1 MRQAS
6 PPHRSILLALVLL
19 LAAAVPF
26 ATHAERM
33 APAQLPATLR
43 DWVDWVLF
51 PDRAV
56 RCPFVHDRFDER
68 RCSWPTELELQLG
81 RDGGRFRQRWSA
93 HDTGWANLPGD
104 ASHWPQDVRIDERP
118 AVVTTREGRPAVRL
132 TPGQHLISGVFAW
145 PRRPES
151 LPIPRDTALLR
162 LSIDEHTVAEPQ
174 LDDAGNLWLRESGA
188 RPDAAPSGNRLTLR
202 VFRRVVDEIPLQI
215 VTHLELQVSG
225 AQREEV
231 LSGALPPGFIPLQL
245 DSRLPARLEKDGTLR
260 LQLRPGSWVV
270 ELTARYPGPV
280 TQLELAS
287 APPPWP
293 AEEVWSFEAHP
304 ELRLV
309 ELDGPPAVDPTQTAL
324 PESWRDL
331 PAYLMQPG
339 SRLLL
344 HELRRG
350 DPQPAP
356 DALTLQRDLWLDFD
370 GGGYTIRDRIGGTV
384 NRGWRMVMNE
394 PTVLGQAL
402 LDGELQ
408 LITAGADGR
417 PGIEVR
423 RGQLDLQADS
433 RFQASRSHLPAVGW
447 DQDFQ
452 HVEAVL
458 HLPPG
463 WKLFAAGGV
472 DNVPPTWISNW
483 TLLDI
488 FLVLIGALA
497 VRALWNWRIG
507 LLALLTFALIWHEPD
522 APRAVWLHLLGAIAL
537 LRVLPEGVFRRL
549 IAAYRNL
556 AFVALLLFAVPFMID
571 QLRTGLYPQLG
582 QTSMVSEPMSD
593 VALPAP
599 PPVMQEA
606 MRKGTEAIAGADIV
620 PGQDAARA
628 TLGAALG
635 SAAQRPLSA
644 RIDDSTVVEHK
655 SLSGL
660 PTFDPDEL
668 LQTGPGLPDWQWR
681 DVPLGWNGPVQRG
694 QQISLTLLSPR
705 MNLLLNVLRVL
716 LLAALAV
723 ALIGSARLRSGTT
736 NALGNA
742 AAALALACL
751 LPTALLQAPPAYADI
766 PDEKLLEQ
774 LHERLLAAPECLPEC
789 AQFARLRVELT
800 PSALTLRAEL
810 HAAEDTALPLPVNA
824 RNWIPAEVSVDG
836 AAATG
841 LLRARDGVLWIHLD
855 AGVHQ
860 VLLRGAAP
868 ASGTFHLPL
877 PLAPRRIDA
886 TLDGW
891 SMEGVADAQ
900 PVGAQLQFTRV
911 QSVERDQAAAAPL
924 QAGELPP
931 LLRVERTLSLDL
943 DWHVLTRV
951 SRVSP
956 SGVPVVLRIPLLHG
970 EAVTTDAIRVE
981 DGQALVNLAAGAD
994 SVAWQ
999 STLEPAAQI
1008 ELTAADNTQWFETWR
1023 AYASRQWHMES
1034 TGIAVVHHR
1043 NHAGTWAPEWRPWP
1057 GEKVALTLTRPKGI
1071 AGPTLTLDAVRLQV
1085 VPGRRATDTTATFT
1099 LRSSRGGQ
1107 HTVLLPTGSTLQ
1119 SVSIDGVLQPIR
1131 QEGERV
1137 TLPLTPGT
1145 RSAELVLRDDAGIST
1160 LFRTPAIDTGLA
1172 SVNTQVNVTPGQD
1185 RWILLLGGLPLGPAV
1200 LFWGILSAIV
1210 LFAFGL
1216 GRLRWTPL
1224 GTWQWMLLA
1233 VGLTQTQVWA
1243 ALLIVGWLLALGWRG
1258 RVAPDHLSQR
1268 EFNALQLGLFVLTLA
1283 AIVLLFAAVK
1293 QGLLGYPQM
1302 QIAGNGSSVW
1312 DLRWYQDRSAATLPR
1327 AWVLSVPLW
1336 VYRALM
1342 LGWALWLAF
1351 ALLRWLRWG
1360 WENVSR
1366 GGLWKRS

>member
-1 MRQAS
+1 MERMQHS
-6 PPHRSILLALVLL
+6 GRHLVRTLLLL
-19 LAAAVPF
+19 LAFHWSAA
-26 ATHAERM
+26 ALAERIE
-33 APAQLPATLR
+33 PEQLPTVLQ

-51 PDRAV
+51 PDRDLN
-56 RCPFVHDRFDER
+56 CPFAHDRFETR
-68 RCSWPTELELQLG
+68 HCSWPTELELQLG
-81 RDGGRFRQRWSA
+81 NEGGRFRQRWSA
-93 HDTGWANLPGD
+93 QDAGWASLPGD
-104 ASHWPQDVRIDERP
+104 VRHWPQDVRIDERP
-118 AVVTTREGRPAVRL
+118 AIVVTRKGRPAVRL

-151 LPIPRDTALLR
+151 LPIPHDTALLR
-162 LSIDEHTVAEPQ
+162 LSIDEHTITEPQ

-188 RPDAAPSGNRLTLR
+188 QTDAAPSGNRLTLR

-231 LSGALPPGFIPLQL
+231 LSGALPPGFIPLEL
-245 DSRLPARLEKDGTLR
+245 DSRLPARLENDGTLR

-309 ELDGPPAVDPTQTAL
+309 ELDGPPPVDPSQTAL

-339 SRLLL
+339 SRLSF

-370 GGGYTIRDRIGGTV
+370 GGGYTIRDRIGGTI

-408 LITAGADGR
+408 PITAGTDGR

-433 RFQASRSHLPAVGW
+433 RFDASRSHLPAVGW

-452 HVEAVL
+452 HVETML

-463 WKLFAAGGV
+463 WKLFAASGV
-472 DNVPPTWISNW
+472 DNVPQTWIHDW

-497 VRALWNWRIG
+497 VRALWHWRLG
-507 LLALLTFALIWHEPD
+507 LLALLTFALIWHEPG
-522 APRAVWLHLLGAIAL
+522 APRVVWLHLLGAIAL

-556 AFVALLLFAVPFMID
+556 AFVALLLIAIPFMID

-582 QTSMVSEPMSD
+582 QTSMASGAMSD
-593 VALPAP
+593 LALPAP

-606 MRKGTEAIAGADIV
+606 MRKGTEAIAGADIASRAQSFPEV
-620 PGQDAARA
+620 VVTASRAPSTREAR
-628 TLGAALG
+628 
-635 SAAQRPLSA
+635 QRL
-644 RIDDSTVVEHK
+644 TVI
-655 SLSGL
+655 
-660 PTFDPDEL
+660 DPDEL

-681 DVPLGWNGPVQRG
+681 DVPLGWNGPVQHG
-694 QQISLTLLSPR
+694 QEISLTLLSPR

-723 ALIGSARLRSGTT
+723 VLIGSAKLRSGTT

-742 AAALALACL
+742 AAALALAGL
-751 LPTALLQAPPAYADI
+751 LPAALLQAPPAHADI

-836 AAATG
+836 GAATG

-868 ASGTFHLPL
+868 TSGTFQLPL
-877 PLAPRRIDA
+877 PLPPRRIDT

-891 SMEGVADAQ
+891 SVEGVADAQ
-900 PVGAQLQFTRV
+900 PVGGQLQFTRV
-911 QSVERDQAAAAPL
+911 QPVEQDQTAAAPL
-924 QAGELPP
+924 RAGELPP
-931 LLRVERTLSLDL
+931 LLNVERTLRLGL
-943 DWHVLTRV
+943 DWHVETRV

-956 SGVPVVLRIPLLHG
+956 PGVPVVLGIPLLHG
-970 EAVTTDAIRVE
+970 EAVTSDAVRVE
-981 DGQALVNLAAGAD
+981 DGQVLVNLAAGAE
-994 SVAWQ
+994 SMRWE
-999 STLEPAAQI
+999 STLEPGARI

-1023 AYASRQWHMES
+1023 ADVSPLWHMES
-1034 TGIAVVHHR
+1034 TGIAVVHHQDR
-1043 NHAGTWAPEWRPWP
+1043 AGRWLPEWRPWP
-1057 GEKVALTLTRPKGI
+1057 GETVALTLTRPKGI

-1085 VPGRRATDTTATFT
+1085 VPGRRATDTTATFK

-1119 SVSIDGVLQPIR
+1119 SVSIDGVPQPIR

-1145 RSAELVLRDDAGIST
+1145 RSAELVLRDDTGIGT
-1160 LFRTPAIDTGLA
+1160 LFRTHAIDAGLA
-1172 SVNTQVNVTPGQD
+1172 SVNTRIDVTPGAD

-1200 LFWGILSAIV
+1200 LFWGVLAVVVLLAI
-1210 LFAFGL
+1210 GL
-1216 GRLRWTPL
+1216 GRLPLTPL
-1224 GTWQWMLLA
+1224 GTLQWLLLGI
-1233 VGLTQTQVWA
+1233 GLTQTQAWA
-1243 ALLIVGWLLALGWRG
+1243 GLLIVGWLLALGLRA
-1258 RVAPDHLSQR
+1258 RLDPQR
-1268 EFNALQLGLFVLTLA
+1268 MSYDKFNVMQ
-1283 AIVLLFAAVK
+1283 IVLLLLTLFALAMLFEAVK
-1293 QGLLGYPQM
+1293 HGLLGYPQM
-1302 QIAGNGSSVW
+1302 QIAGNGSSAG
-1312 DLRWYQDRSAATLPR
+1312 DLRWYQDHSPSVLPR
-1327 AWVLSVPLW
+1327 AWILSVPMW

-1360 WENVSR
+1360 WDCVSQ
-1366 GGLWKRS
+1366 GGLWRKKPS